1 MNVYSH
7 SKNLEEIMAI
17 HLIEDLLYRYR
28 KGSPAENPEKLVF
41 HEVSGYDVY
50 NPTATFSYNGK
61 TVICAR
67 VEKRDSE
74 HSEAIFFYE
83 KEANQFYPLEG
94 TKRYTLQDPFI
105 TKIGEYYVFGG
116 TEIFPHP
123 ENENA
128 LWWHSRFFYGKDLC
142 ELKELTTGPKGMK
155 DIRVVE
161 LMDGRIGVF
170 SRPQGLIG
178 GRGKIGFTIINRIEE
193 LNEEI
198 ISAAPLLELF
208 DDEEWGGVNEAIC
221 LKDGRIGILGHIAK
235 FTSGDVRHY
244 YSMSF
249 ILDPKTLELTDVKII
264 AERADFLPG
273 PAKRLDLIDV
283 LFSGGILLKGDMA
296 ELFVGVS
303 DCEVQKIQINN
314 PFLSE

>member
-1 MNVYSH
+1 
-7 SKNLEEIMAI
+7 MAI
-17 HLIEDLLYRYR
+17 HLIEDLLYIYR
-28 KGSPAENPEKLVF
+28 KGSHAKNPEKIVF
-41 HEVSGYDVY
+41 HNVSGYDVY
-50 NPTATFSYNGK
+50 NPTATFSYKGK

-67 VEKRDSE
+67 VEKRESE

-83 KEANQFYPLEG
+83 KEVNQFYPLEG
-94 TKRYTLQDPFI
+94 IKGYKLQDPFI
-105 TKIGEYYVFGG
+105 TKVGDYYVFGG
-116 TEIFPHP
+116 TETFPHP
-123 ENENA
+123 ENEHA
-128 LWWHSRFFYGKDLC
+128 LWWHTKFFYGK
-142 ELKELTTGPKGMK
+142 ELSELENLTTGPKGMK

-161 LMDGRIGVF
+161 LQDGRIGVF
-170 SRPQGLIG
+170 SRPQGIVG

-221 LKDGRIGILGHIAK
+221 LKDGRIGVLGHIAK
-235 FTSGDVRHY
+235 FTPEDLRHY

-249 ILDPKTLELTDVKII
+249 ILDPITKELTDVKII
-264 AERADFLPG
+264 AERADFLLG
-273 PAKRLDLIDV
+273 PAKRSDLVDV
-283 LFSGGILLKGDMA
+283 LFSGGILLKEDKA

-314 PFLSE
+314 PFLS